1 MEFTI
6 DRSLFLEG
14 LEKTLSVV
22 EKRNTMPSLNH
33 ALIDVKEDQLQIS
46 ATDLEIFVSAS
57 VPCKV
62 VNAGR
67 IALPA
72 RNLYDIVKE
81 SQSNEIKIR
90 GLENNRAEIK
100 SGKSLFKILGLS
112 ADDFPHFKTSPKG
125 QLSTGRL
132 KVQEFLRLIQKTEHC
147 ICHEEYRYALT
158 GIYLESVTDS
168 VDNKGK
174 TVLRAVATDG
184 HRLSLM
190 ECPIEQLGNVKL
202 TKGMIIPRKG
212 AVELRKLLESTNEEE
227 FELTCDE
234 NLIRVNLGRFK
245 IWIRPLDAEYPDYR
259 RVLPGELPNKFF
271 CRKGELASALK
282 RMSLLVSD
290 RSRVVAFNFQKERL
304 ELSTQN
310 PELGEATDEISGDY
324 TGGAVKA
331 GFNVRFFAEALTNF
345 SDEKLIVHTGE
356 ALQPALLKAPG
367 DEGLTIVI
375 MPMRL

>member
-33 ALIDVKEDQLQIS
+33 ALIDIKEDQLQIS

-62 VNAGR
+62 TTSGR

-72 RNLYDIVKE
+72 KNLYDIVKE
-81 SQSNEIKIR
+81 LQASEVKIR
-90 GLENNRAEIK
+90 GLENNRVEIK
-100 SGKSLFKILGLS
+100 SGKSLFRLMGLA

-132 KVQEFLRLIQKTEHC
+132 KVKEFLKLIQKTEHC

-158 GIYLESVTDS
+158 GIYLEYLTED
-168 VDNKGK
+168 GK
-174 TVLRAVATDG
+174 SKLRAVATDG

-190 ECPIEQLGNVKL
+190 ECPVDKLGNVKL

-212 AVELRKLLESTNEEE
+212 AAELRKLLESTNEEE

-259 RVLPGELPNKFF
+259 RVLPGELPSKFF
-271 CRKGELASALK
+271 CRKSDLSSALK

-290 RSRVVAFNFQKERL
+290 RSRVVAFDFQKERL
-304 ELSTQN
+304 QLSTQN
-310 PELGEATDEISGDY
+310 PDLGDANDELSGDF
-324 TGGAVKA
+324 TGNSVKA
-331 GFNVRFFAEALTNF
+331 GFNVKFFSEALQNF
-345 SDEKLIVHTGE
+345 TDEKIVLHVGE
-356 ALQPALLKAPG
+356 ALQPAIIKAPAE
-367 DEGLTIVI
+367 EGMTIVI

>member
-33 ALIDVKEDQLQIS
+33 ALIDIKEDQLQIS

-62 VNAGR
+62 SESGR

-100 SGKSLFKILGLS
+100 SGKSLFRLMGLS

-132 KVQEFLRLIQKTEHC
+132 KVQEFLKLIQKTEHC

-158 GIYLESVTDS
+158 GIHIESIVEDKS
-168 VDNKGK
+168 GK

-184 HRLSLM
+184 HRLALM
-190 ECPIEQLGNVKL
+190 ETPVEKLGNVKL

-212 AVELRKLLESTNEEE
+212 AIELRKLLESTNEEE

-271 CRKGELASALK
+271 CRKSDLTSALK

-290 RSRVVAFNFQKERL
+290 RSRVVAFGFQKERL

-310 PELGEATDEISGDY
+310 PELGEATDEISGDF
-324 TGGAVKA
+324 TGNTVKA
-331 GFNVRFFAEALTNF
+331 GFNVRFFTEALSNF
-345 SDEKLIVHTGE
+345 TDEKLIVHTGE

>member
-6 DRSLFLEG
+6 DKSLFLEG

-62 VNAGR
+62 SESGR

-72 RNLYDIVKE
+72 RNLYEIVKE
-81 SQSNEIKIR
+81 SQSSEIKIR

-100 SGKSLFKILGLS
+100 SGKSLFRLLGLS

-132 KVQEFLRLIQKTEHC
+132 KVQEFLKLIQKTEHC

-158 GIYLESVTDS
+158 GIHIESVHEEKS
-168 VDNKGK
+168 GK
-174 TVLRAVATDG
+174 TMLRAVATDG

-190 ECPIEQLGNVKL
+190 ETPVEKLGNVKL

-271 CRKGELASALK
+271 CRKSDLSSALK

-290 RSRVVAFNFQKERL
+290 RSRVVAFGFQKERL

-310 PELGEATDEISGDY
+310 PELGDATDEITGDF
-324 TGGAVKA
+324 TGTGVKA
-331 GFNVRFFAEALTNF
+331 GFNVRFFTEALSNF

>member
-1 MEFTI
+1 MEFSI

-33 ALIDVKEDQLQIS
+33 ALMDVKEDQIHIS

-62 VNAGR
+62 SEAGR

-81 SQSNEIKIR
+81 SQSSEIKIK

-100 SGKSLFKILGLS
+100 SGKSIFRLMGLS

-132 KVQEFLRLIQKTEHC
+132 KVQEFLKLIQKTEHC

-158 GIYLESVTDS
+158 GIHIESL
-168 VDNKGK
+168 NEKGK
-174 TVLRAVATDG
+174 NILRAVATDG
-184 HRLSLM
+184 HRLALM
-190 ECPIEQLGNVKL
+190 DTAVENLGNVKL

-212 AVELRKLLESTNEEE
+212 AIELRKLLESTNEEE

-271 CRKGELASALK
+271 CRKSDLSSALK

-310 PELGEATDEISGDY
+310 PDLGEATDEISGDFS
-324 TGGAVKA
+324 GASVKA
-331 GFNVRFFAEALTNF
+331 GFNVRFFTEALNNF
-345 SDEKLIVHTGE
+345 TDEKLIVHTGE
-356 ALQPALLKAPG
+356 ALQPALLKSPG

>member
-33 ALIDVKEDQLQIS
+33 ALIDIKEDQLQIS

-62 VNAGR
+62 TTSGR

-72 RNLYDIVKE
+72 KNLYDIVKE
-81 SQSNEIKIR
+81 LQASEVKMR
-90 GLENNRAEIK
+90 GLENNRVEIK
-100 SGKSLFKILGLS
+100 SGKSLFRLMGLA

-132 KVQEFLRLIQKTEHC
+132 KVKEFLKLIQKTEHC

-158 GIYLESVTDS
+158 GIYLEYLTED
-168 VDNKGK
+168 GK
-174 TVLRAVATDG
+174 SKLRAVATDG

-190 ECPIEQLGNVKL
+190 ECPVDKLGNVKL

-212 AVELRKLLESTNEEE
+212 AAELRKLLESTNEEE

-259 RVLPGELPNKFF
+259 RVLPGELPSKFF
-271 CRKGELASALK
+271 CRKSDLSSALK

-290 RSRVVAFNFQKERL
+290 RSRVVAFDFQKERL
-304 ELSTQN
+304 QLSTQN
-310 PELGEATDEISGDY
+310 PDLGDANDELSGDF
-324 TGGAVKA
+324 TGNTVKA
-331 GFNVRFFAEALTNF
+331 GFNVKFFSEALQNF
-345 SDEKLIVHTGE
+345 TDEKIVLHVGE
-356 ALQPALLKAPG
+356 ALQPAIIKAPAE
-367 DEGLTIVI
+367 EGMTIVI

>member
-33 ALIDVKEDQLQIS
+33 ALIDIKEDQLQIS

-62 VNAGR
+62 TTSGR

-72 RNLYDIVKE
+72 KNLYDIVKE
-81 SQSNEIKIR
+81 LQASEVKMR
-90 GLENNRAEIK
+90 GLENNRVEIK
-100 SGKSLFKILGLS
+100 SGKSLFRLMGLA

-132 KVQEFLRLIQKTEHC
+132 KVKEFLKLIQKTEHC

-158 GIYLESVTDS
+158 GIYLEYLTED
-168 VDNKGK
+168 GK
-174 TVLRAVATDG
+174 SKLRAVATDG

-190 ECPIEQLGNVKL
+190 ECPVDKLGNVKL

-212 AVELRKLLESTNEEE
+212 AAELRKLLESTNEDE

-259 RVLPGELPNKFF
+259 RVLPGELPSKFF
-271 CRKGELASALK
+271 CRKSDLSSALK

-290 RSRVVAFNFQKERL
+290 RSRVVAFDFQKERL
-304 ELSTQN
+304 QLSTQN
-310 PELGEATDEISGDY
+310 PDLGDANDELSGDF
-324 TGGAVKA
+324 TGNTVKA
-331 GFNVRFFAEALTNF
+331 GFNVRFFSEALQNF
-345 SDEKLIVHTGE
+345 TDEKIVLHVGE
-356 ALQPALLKAPG
+356 ALQPAIIKAPAE
-367 DEGLTIVI
+367 EGMTIVI

>member
-33 ALIDVKEDQLQIS
+33 ALIDIKEDQLQIS

-62 VNAGR
+62 TTSGR

-72 RNLYDIVKE
+72 KNLYDIVKE
-81 SQSNEIKIR
+81 LQASEVKIR
-90 GLENNRAEIK
+90 GLENNRVEIK
-100 SGKSLFKILGLS
+100 SGKSLFRLMGLA

-132 KVQEFLRLIQKTEHC
+132 KVKEFLKLIQKTEHC

-158 GIYLESVTDS
+158 GIYLEYLTED
-168 VDNKGK
+168 GK
-174 TVLRAVATDG
+174 SKLRAVATDG

-190 ECPIEQLGNVKL
+190 ECPVDKLGNVKL

-212 AVELRKLLESTNEEE
+212 AAELRKLLESTNEEE

-259 RVLPGELPNKFF
+259 RVLPGELPSKFF
-271 CRKGELASALK
+271 CRKSDLSSALK

-290 RSRVVAFNFQKERL
+290 RSRVVAFDFQKERL
-304 ELSTQN
+304 QLSTQN
-310 PELGEATDEISGDY
+310 PDLGDANDELSGDF
-324 TGGAVKA
+324 TGNTVKA
-331 GFNVRFFAEALTNF
+331 GFNVRFFSEALQNF
-345 SDEKLIVHTGE
+345 TDEKIVLHVGE
-356 ALQPALLKAPG
+356 ALQPAIIKAPAE
-367 DEGLTIVI
+367 EGMTIVI

>member
-1 MEFTI
+1 
-6 DRSLFLEG
+6 
-14 LEKTLSVV
+14 
-22 EKRNTMPSLNH
+22 MPSLNH
-33 ALIDVKEDQLQIS
+33 ALIDIKEDQLQIS

-62 VNAGR
+62 TTSGR

-72 RNLYDIVKE
+72 KNLYDIVKE
-81 SQSNEIKIR
+81 LQASEVKMR
-90 GLENNRAEIK
+90 GLENNRVEIK
-100 SGKSLFKILGLS
+100 SGKSLFRLMGLA

-132 KVQEFLRLIQKTEHC
+132 KVKEFLKLIQKTEHC

-158 GIYLESVTDS
+158 GIYLEYLTED
-168 VDNKGK
+168 GK
-174 TVLRAVATDG
+174 SKLRAVATDG

-190 ECPIEQLGNVKL
+190 ECPVDKLGNVKL

-212 AVELRKLLESTNEEE
+212 AAELRKLLESTNEEE

-259 RVLPGELPNKFF
+259 RVLPGELPSKFF
-271 CRKGELASALK
+271 CRKSDLSSALK

-290 RSRVVAFNFQKERL
+290 RSRVVAFDFQKERL
-304 ELSTQN
+304 QLSTQN
-310 PELGEATDEISGDY
+310 PDLGDANDELSGDF
-324 TGGAVKA
+324 TGNTVKA
-331 GFNVRFFAEALTNF
+331 GFNVKFFSEALQNF
-345 SDEKLIVHTGE
+345 TDEKIVLHVGE
-356 ALQPALLKAPG
+356 ALQPAIIKAPAE
-367 DEGLTIVI
+367 EGMTIVI

>member
-33 ALIDVKEDQLQIS
+33 ALLDIKEDQLQIS

-62 VNAGR
+62 TTSGR

-72 RNLYDIVKE
+72 KNLYDIIKELQASEVKM
-81 SQSNEIKIR
+81 R
-90 GLENNRAEIK
+90 GLENNRVEIK
-100 SGKSLFKILGLS
+100 SGKSLFRLMGLS

-132 KVQEFLRLIQKTEHC
+132 KVKEFLKLIQKTEHC

-158 GIYLESVTDS
+158 GIYLEYLTED
-168 VDNKGK
+168 GK
-174 TVLRAVATDG
+174 SKLRAVATDG

-190 ECPIEQLGNVKL
+190 ECPVDKLGNVKL

-212 AVELRKLLESTNEEE
+212 AAELRKLLESTNEEE

-259 RVLPGELPNKFF
+259 RVLPGELPSKFF
-271 CRKGELASALK
+271 CRKSDLSSALK

-290 RSRVVAFNFQKERL
+290 RSRVVAFDFQKERL
-304 ELSTQN
+304 QLSTQN
-310 PELGEATDEISGDY
+310 PDLGDANDELSGDF
-324 TGGAVKA
+324 TGNTVKA
-331 GFNVRFFAEALTNF
+331 GFNVRFFSEALQNF
-345 SDEKLIVHTGE
+345 TDEKIVLHVGE
-356 ALQPALLKAPG
+356 ALQPAIIKAPAE
-367 DEGLTIVI
+367 EGMTIVI

>member
-33 ALIDVKEDQLQIS
+33 ALIDIKEDQLQIS

-62 VNAGR
+62 TTSGR

-72 RNLYDIVKE
+72 KNLYDIVKE
-81 SQSNEIKIR
+81 LQASEVKMR
-90 GLENNRAEIK
+90 GLENNRVEIK
-100 SGKSLFKILGLS
+100 SGKSLFRLMGLA

-132 KVQEFLRLIQKTEHC
+132 KVKEFLKLIQKTEHC

-158 GIYLESVTDS
+158 GIYLEYLTED
-168 VDNKGK
+168 GK
-174 TVLRAVATDG
+174 SKLRAVATDG

-190 ECPIEQLGNVKL
+190 ECPVDKLGNVKL

-212 AVELRKLLESTNEEE
+212 AAELRKLLESTNEEE

-259 RVLPGELPNKFF
+259 RVLPGELPSKFF
-271 CRKGELASALK
+271 CRKSDLSSALK

-290 RSRVVAFNFQKERL
+290 RSRVVAFDFQKERL
-304 ELSTQN
+304 QLSTQN
-310 PELGEATDEISGDY
+310 PDLGDANDELSGDF
-324 TGGAVKA
+324 TGNTVKA
-331 GFNVRFFAEALTNF
+331 GFNVRFFSEALQNF
-345 SDEKLIVHTGE
+345 TDEKIVLHVGE
-356 ALQPALLKAPG
+356 ALQPAIIKAPAE
-367 DEGLTIVI
+367 EGMTIVI

>member
-33 ALIDVKEDQLQIS
+33 ALLDIKEDQLQIS

-62 VNAGR
+62 TTSGR

-72 RNLYDIVKE
+72 KNLYDIVKE
-81 SQSNEIKIR
+81 LQANEVKIR
-90 GLENNRAEIK
+90 GLENNRVEIK
-100 SGKSLFKILGLS
+100 SGKSLFRLMGLS

-132 KVQEFLRLIQKTEHC
+132 KVKEFLKLIQKTEHC

-158 GIYLESVTDS
+158 GIYLEYLTED
-168 VDNKGK
+168 GK
-174 TVLRAVATDG
+174 SKLRAVATDG

-190 ECPIEQLGNVKL
+190 ECPVDKLGTVKL

-212 AVELRKLLESTNEEE
+212 AAELRKLLESTNEEE

-259 RVLPGELPNKFF
+259 RVLPGELPSKFF
-271 CRKGELASALK
+271 CRKSDLSSALK

-290 RSRVVAFNFQKERL
+290 RSRVVAFDFQKERL
-304 ELSTQN
+304 QLSTQN
-310 PELGEATDEISGDY
+310 PDLGDANDELSGDF
-324 TGGAVKA
+324 TGNTVKA
-331 GFNVRFFAEALTNF
+331 GFNVRFFSEALQNF
-345 SDEKLIVHTGE
+345 TDEKIVLHVGE
-356 ALQPALLKAPG
+356 ALQPAIIKAPAE
-367 DEGLTIVI
+367 EGMTIVI

>member
-1 MEFTI
+1 MEFVI
-6 DRSLFLEG
+6 ERSLFLEG

-46 ATDLEIFVSAS
+46 ATDLEIFVSATI
-57 VPCKV
+57 PCKV
-62 VNAGR
+62 TTSGR

-72 RNLYDIVKE
+72 RNLYEIIKE
-81 SQSNEIKIR
+81 SQSSEIKIR
-90 GLENNRAEIK
+90 GLESNRVEIK
-100 SGKSLFKILGLS
+100 SGKSNFKLMGLA

-132 KVQEFLRLIQKTEHC
+132 KVKEFLKLIQKTEHC

-158 GIYLESVTDS
+158 GIYLEYLTE
-168 VDNKGK
+168 NGK
-174 TVLRAVATDG
+174 NVLRAVATDG

-190 ECPIEQLGNVKL
+190 ECPVDKLGNVKL

-212 AVELRKLLESTNEEE
+212 AIELRKLLESTSEEE

-259 RVLPGELPNKFF
+259 RVLPGELPSKFF
-271 CRKGELASALK
+271 CRKSDLSSALK

-290 RSRVVAFNFQKERL
+290 RSRVVAFDFQKERL
-304 ELSTQN
+304 GLSTQN
-310 PELGEATDEISGDY
+310 PDLGEANDEISGEFSG
-324 TGGAVKA
+324 TNVKA
-331 GFNVRFFAEALTNF
+331 GFNVRFFSEALNNF
-345 SDEKLIVHTGE
+345 DDEKMVVHVGE
-356 ALQPALLKAPG
+356 ALQPAILKSPAE
-367 DEGLTIVI
+367 EGLTIVI